1 MFEADGVTL
10 LLGDCRAV
18 MATMEPESVDAIVT
32 DPPYELAFMG
42 KGWDASGVSFQAETW
57 VQAQRVLKPGGHAVI
72 FGGTRTHHR
81 LWCAVEDAGF
91 EIRDC
96 LMWLYGTGFPKSL
109 DVSKAID
116 KAAGAQREV
125 IGRRTDR
132 AATPVSDFRGGRMHA
147 GGAIPGVLDNS
158 AITAPATVAARE
170 WQGWGTAL
178 KPSWESILLARKPFT
193 IDREQAIIVASLT
206 RLEAQLWSLLPVN
219 TAAESFGLSPSEF
232 DEVCGF
238 AQWPADERDSTR
250 AGLLAQM
257 DMSQFVLMMTTCLN
271 TVMSWSH
278 TLAVLLNPVNTST
291 IGMAIG
297 QTTDWRTLNLF
308 VSALTPVSIIQAE
321 IEAPG
326 SRCGALPAAR
336 YLNAVSANIAST
348 QELSVL
354 APVISNGQAKCQAET
369 AQGFR
374 PNFEPILLC
383 RKPLTGTVAANV
395 QKHGTGAIN
404 IDATRIAHNEECRMM
419 APSQANIDSPSE
431 KCRQAGRREAVLELK
446 PSGRWPANLVLSC
459 TCEETREGRVKA
471 HMPGNT
477 KPVVQGHT
485 GIYGRHVKLPHIGYA
500 GPDGKE
506 AVRIHTDPNCPCAML
521 DAQSGERASG
531 SGDKTHRVTSAFSAS
546 ADVTNL
552 PSIGGDSGGASRF
565 FYTSKASSS
574 ERGADLTCDCKT
586 VNMEAWVSTE
596 SLEQAASMSPPKGIS
611 EGRSTGEC
619 GSTIPGSGNKQTARS
634 RRGSTSTT
642 KTGTSKTT
650 DLKTSASSAEP
661 TTNGCT
667 EAVKSAM
674 GSGGSP
680 VASADRSNPSPKPTG
695 ISPLKV
701 GPSTGVV
708 APATSALSWKQSVCG
723 ICGARIRLSSHPTQK
738 PLALMSWLCRLI
750 TPPNGLILDPFVGSG
765 TTAVAARMGG
775 FRCIGIDNNEEYLSH
790 AAERLRMGDE
800 GLSQAVKAR
809 RSGAEQGRFDA

>member
-326 SRCGALPAAR
+326 PRCGALPAAR

-395 QKHGTGAIN
+395 QKHGTGGLN
-404 IDATRIAHNEECRMM
+404 IDATRIGTDMVGARASNTDGITRRNLAFGMREF
-419 APSQANIDSPSE
+419 QGSPT
-431 KCRQAGRREAVLELK
+431 
-446 PSGRWPANLVLSC
+446 SGRWPANLCLD
-459 TCEETREGRVKA
+459 EEA
-471 HMPGNT
+471 
-477 KPVVQGHT
+477 
-485 GIYGRHVKLPHIGYA
+485 A
-500 GPDGKE
+500 
-506 AVRIHTDPNCPCAML
+506 AML
-521 DAQSGERASG
+521 DVQSGE
-531 SGDKTHRVTSAFSAS
+531 SAS
-546 ADVTNL
+546 QRSVCTSKPGIIYGMGAGL
-552 PSIGGDSGGASRF
+552 PSHTGEYGFDDRGGASRF
-565 FYTSKASSS
+565 FYTSKAGPD
-574 ERGADLTCDCKT
+574 ERAG
-586 VNMEAWVSTE
+586 
-596 SLEQAASMSPPKGIS
+596 
-611 EGRSTGEC
+611 GR
-619 GSTIPGSGNKQTARS
+619 
-634 RRGSTSTT
+634 
-642 KTGTSKTT
+642 
-650 DLKTSASSAEP
+650 
-661 TTNGCT
+661 
-667 EAVKSAM
+667 
-674 GSGGSP
+674 
-680 VASADRSNPSPKPTG
+680 
-695 ISPLKV
+695 
-701 GPSTGVV
+701 
-708 APATSALSWKQSVCG
+708 
-723 ICGARIRLSSHPTQK
+723 HPTVK
-738 PLALMSWLCRLI
+738 PRDLMLWLCKLI
-750 TPPNGLILDPFVGSG
+750 TPPGGLILDPFVGSG

-775 FRCIGIDNNEEYLSH
+775 FRCVGIDNNEEYLSH
-790 AAERLRMGDE
+790 AAQRLRLGDE